1 MTFLGQVSV
10 LGSGVDCTAV
20 LADVVGDKVGSVG
33 SVRAA
38 TVTGRWDRADRQWA
52 AWDAAQQGKTCRFQA
67 VRQKHTKRNSRKESK
82 RDMAKAAKSRDR
94 VRRLDR
100 QLKDEFVRGEDV
112 SYWETMYHWDWWED
126 YSYTRYDDDD
136 YQYDYYGEC
145 NEDRDT
151 RRKKRKKRKQPTV
164 DAILLTPCPLR
175 KRVTLS
181 AMEKRKTKKTRRPK
195 YVTRQAK
202 ERQTLHLARQKVHKA
217 RSRMRAAARQDKGAF
232 LVHDV
237 DVNVDVDQEAG
248 CRREQAT
255 AGRCRVRTLAADTP
269 TVNSVG
275 CSAARISVQGTYVQV
290 WPGEVLWEDLWAS
303 EIVLPERLLWRR
315 CGWCRHARLW
325 RWRRRRSMRGVS

>member
-94 VRRLDR
+94 VRRFDR

-112 SYWETMYHWDWWED
+112 TAHLEGFFDCDDVDDVSDCGCSCNRDWWKCVYCHDCYYLYVWDRWDEW
-126 YSYTRYDDDD
+126 DDW
-136 YQYDYYGEC
+136 YHYYYGCGTMEYSRWC
-145 NEDRDT
+145 FEDDT
-151 RRKKRKKRKQPTV
+151 LEEFYGETREHIHEPLPLPPVQE
-164 DAILLTPCPLR
+164 DLTPL
-175 KRVTLS
+175 
-181 AMEKRKTKKTRRPK
+181 EKRRTQKTRRP

-202 ERQTLHLARQKVHKA
+202 ERQTLHLARQKVHKT

-232 LVHDV
+232 LVDE
-237 DVNVDVDQEAG
+237 VNVCG
-248 CRREQAT
+248 PGGGYT
-255 AGRCRVRTLAADTP
+255 ASGPQLGG
-269 TVNSVG
+269 VG
-275 CSAARISVQGTYVQV
+275 WGH
-290 WPGEVLWEDLWAS
+290 
-303 EIVLPERLLWRR
+303 LPKS
-315 CGWCRHARLW
+315 HPP
-325 RWRRRRSMRGVS
+325 

>member
-94 VRRLDR
+94 VRRFDR

-112 SYWETMYHWDWWED
+112 TAHLEGFFDCYDVSDCGCGCSLCRDWRDCEQCVYCNHRCWDDWDDWYVCHYECVPEED
-126 YSYTRYDDDD
+126 CECLSDDDA
-136 YQYDYYGEC
+136 GEVSFFASREYIYKTPPLPPVQ
-145 NEDRDT
+145 ED
-151 RRKKRKKRKQPTV
+151 
-164 DAILLTPCPLR
+164 LTPL
-175 KRVTLS
+175 
-181 AMEKRKTKKTRRPK
+181 EKRRTQKRRP

-217 RSRMRAAARQDKGAF
+217 RSRMRAAARKDKGVF
-232 LVHDV
+232 LVEDV
-237 DVNVDVDQEAG
+237 VDVDQEAG
-248 CRREQAT
+248 CRRERAT
-255 AGRCRVRTLAADTP
+255 AGRCRW
-269 TVNSVG
+269 G
-275 CSAARISVQGTYVQV
+275 H
-290 WPGEVLWEDLWAS
+290 
-303 EIVLPERLLWRR
+303 LPQA
-315 CGWCRHARLW
+315 HPP
-325 RWRRRRSMRGVS
+325 